1 MVDDGTPRVSY
12 RGPIASVPGHLY
24 LGNGSRLDVDADWAS
39 PWHVVGQKAI
49 RVSNTSLAIL
59 ARNGT
64 GYIIEA
70 ATLPLA
76 AQLATCNVGLYQ
88 TPRSYIAREDIQLA
102 LAMASALMQAS
113 GIAIQLVATPTVVAV
128 PLANTNPYTLLD
140 SIPALHPDGPVCLRM
155 LVDDYVFEDL
165 IVGLAYV
172 GQVCRAQNQILVS
185 RSDPGLLAIIVA
197 HEVGHAFGS
206 LHVTSYPLCATSAT
220 IMQPGLSGLETRF
233 SPCTA
238 NVIKTWPAACL
249 VAHAVQHAGSPAQA
263 SFHIVAILLL
273 VLTYYYLGLD
283 RPLPLEFRLPY
294 KGASFY

>member
-1 MVDDGTPRVSY
+1 MIDDGAPRVSY

-24 LGNGSRLDVDADWAS
+24 LGNGSRLDVAADWAS
-39 PWHVVGQKAI
+39 PWHVVGQTSL

-59 ARNGT
+59 DRNGT

-70 ATLPLA
+70 AIRPLA
-76 AQLATCNVGLYQ
+76 LTEIATCHVGLYQ
-88 TPRSYIAREDIQLA
+88 TPRSYIAREDIWLA
-102 LAMASALMQAS
+102 LTMASALMQAS
-113 GIAIQLVATPTVVAV
+113 GIAIQLVATPTIV
-128 PLANTNPYTLLD
+128 PVNAQNNPYTLLD
-140 SIPALHPDGPVCLRM
+140 SIPVLHPDGPVCLRM
-155 LVDDYVFEDL
+155 LVDDYLFADSV
-165 IVGLAYV
+165 VGLAYV

-185 RSDPGLLAIIVA
+185 RSDPGLLAIIMA

-238 NVIKTWPAACL
+238 NVIRTYPATCL
-249 VAHAVQHAGSPAQA
+249 VADAVQHAGSPAQA
-263 SFHIVAILLL
+263 SFHIVTILLL
-273 VLTYYYLGLD
+273 VFAYYSLGLD
-283 RPLPLEFRLPY
+283 KPLPLEFRLPY